1 MSKRIL
7 AALFSIVL
15 VIGMIPFGAQAEKV
29 SENTYTVPTAGASA
43 SSDKPLIT
51 IGTVSDGHVDYG
63 IQNSDPYIRSSYI
76 KAMNALKAEGVDIV
90 LDGGDMLSDNEDLGK
105 TDFRWDTDTYDKVI
119 ASYKKYSS
127 EASTT
132 GITLWACGNHDYEVG
147 RLTEGKFSEG
157 DYNSYKGF
165 METMISTAGQPV
177 SLYTQ
182 KDDTPD
188 SVNDITEDNW
198 LGAHYNVKGFDFII
212 INPPYARS
220 TFFTAGTLN
229 WLDETL
235 AGIGADKTVFI
246 ITHYPLYDNRN
257 LSYVGDGLS
266 GANYNNYVNVMKKYD
281 NAIHLYGHNH
291 SSDTGYISSDT
302 YERITHYDKDG
313 KVVMF
318 RSIQPTSF
326 ITAFMGSAGYYM
338 YSYNPGGLTSAEPYI
353 IQVMTIKVY
362 TDRIEFK
369 MINCG
374 EKEGT
379 LREPLVYT
387 VYRDVLNGTS
397 TSTPVELKGAW
408 SLPSD
413 ILTTAD
419 KTSGNFGL
427 YYMDQKTGVLSN
439 DWNGTCGTD
448 YINNKSHSY
457 GMFASASGGGIK
469 VFPAVGQTAVVQ
481 FTAPLDGEY
490 FYEVPVSSIAK
501 TANGL
506 GNKQVV
512 FSVMKDGVI
521 YNITQPTYDKNYSGT
536 MSGSIKLN
544 KGDKLLFTADWYV
557 KFNGNITGAD
567 HVGHWSAGSFNG
579 IAVALLDD
587 TVTPEATTKYSF
599 DGSGIDFT
607 ESGYSIKSND
617 HYSLAAIDVA
627 GKKLLNVER
636 GTYRIY
642 SGETGVALYKGA
654 SGNVALACRY
664 TSGTLMIGPFGPGN
678 ADKNV
683 ASAVAFT
690 APQAGTY
697 NMAALLR
704 HEWDY
709 NATSK
714 KNFAMIYEILDSDLN
729 VIFSGNTA
737 NVYTGGNIM
746 SNYSRAAGSV
756 YLDKGEKVYL
766 SFRAAPEATETAAD
780 AICMHVLSLDT
791 TLVSSEPEDDV
802 VTPPS
807 FAGFGL
813 SLTKSVRINV
823 KFNVSEEYLA
833 AYPNTKVTFSNGTE
847 FDAVAG
853 TNTYTAELTPANI
866 GTALTV
872 KCGEEGT
879 DVDVS
884 VETYVNKVKALSA
897 SDLGLSEAKYNELM
911 ALVDSIVT
919 YGKAAAGKLNGNVI
933 ADFTGVGNVTEEGD
947 VFVGLGATL
956 SHSASTKLTVDTSKL
971 DDSYTVTITFGD
983 TVLVNNKPVMNYV
996 KGGAISVTGIYAANF
1011 NDEIT
1016 ITVYDGADAVAS
1028 VSYTM
1033 NEYLNTLYASTTN
1046 AKTLNLIAAT
1056 YNYGAATSEF
1066 AS

>member
-15 VIGMIPFGAQAEKV
+15 VIGMIPFGALAENV
-29 SENTYTVPTAGASA
+29 SEHTYTVPTVGASA

-51 IGTVSDGHVDYG
+51 VGTIADGHVDYG
-63 IQNSDPYIRSSYI
+63 LQNSDPYLRSSYI
-76 KAMNALKAEGVDIV
+76 KAMNALKAEGVDII

-177 SLYTQ
+177 SIYTE
-182 KDDTPD
+182 KMDRPN
-188 SVNDITEDNW
+188 SVNSVTEDNW
-198 LGAHYNVKGFDFII
+198 LGAHFNVKGFDFII
-212 INPPYARS
+212 LNPPYVEFYYY
-220 TFFTAGTLN
+220 TTGTLK
-229 WLDETL
+229 WLNETL
-235 AGIGADKTVFI
+235 EGIGADKTVFI
-246 ITHYPLYDNRN
+246 IGHYPTYDSRN
-257 LSYVGDGLS
+257 TAHANDVLIN
-266 GANYNNYVNVMKKYD
+266 ANYTNFMNVMNKYD
-281 NAIHLYGHNH
+281 NAIYLYGHCH
-291 SSDTGYISSDT
+291 STETGYISSDT

-313 KVVMF
+313 KVVRF

-326 ITAFMGSAGYYM
+326 ITSFMGSAGFYN

-369 MINCG
+369 TINCG

-387 VYRDVLNGTS
+387 VYRDVLNGVS
-397 TSTPVELKGAW
+397 TSTPVDLKGVW

-427 YYMDQKTGVLSN
+427 YYMDQTTGVLSN
-439 DWNGTCGTD
+439 DWNGVCGTD

-469 VFPAVGQTAVVQ
+469 VFPAAGQTAVVQ
-481 FTAPLDGEY
+481 FTAPSDGEY
-490 FYEVPVSSIAK
+490 FYEVPVSAIAK

-557 KFNGNITGAD
+557 KFNGNITSAD

-579 IAVALLDD
+579 IAIALLDD

-599 DGSGIDFT
+599 DGTGFDFT

-617 HYSLAAIDVA
+617 HYSLAAIDLT
-627 GKKLLNVER
+627 GKKLLGIER
-636 GTYRIY
+636 GTHRIY
-642 SGETGVALYKGA
+642 SGETGVVLHKGT
-654 SGNVALACRY
+654 SGNVILACY
-664 TSGTLMIGPFGPGN
+664 YKDGSLMIGPFGPGSTN
-678 ADKNV
+678 KKV
-683 ASAVAFT
+683 AAAVEFT
-690 APQAGTY
+690 APQAGMY
-697 NMAALLR
+697 NMTALLL
-704 HEWDY
+704 HDWDY
-709 NATSK
+709 NANSQSTFS
-714 KNFAMIYEILDSDLN
+714 MVYEILDSDLN
-729 VIFSGNTA
+729 VIFSGNTS
-737 NVYTGGNIM
+737 NVYTGANIQHT
-746 SNYSRAAGSV
+746 YSRAAGTV

-766 SFRAAPEATETAAD
+766 AFRSAPEATVTASD
-780 AICMHVLSLDT
+780 AVCMRVVSLATTQLGVNVCVLYV
-791 TLVSSEPEDDV
+791 LVK
-802 VTPPS
+802 
-807 FAGFGL
+807 L
-813 SLTKSVRINV
+813 RKSVA
-823 KFNVSEEYLA
+823 S
-833 AYPNTKVTFSNGTE
+833 
-847 FDAVAG
+847 
-853 TNTYTAELTPANI
+853 
-866 GTALTV
+866 ALV
-872 KCGEEGT
+872 F
-879 DVDVS
+879 
-884 VETYVNKVKALSA
+884 A
-897 SDLGLSEAKYNELM
+897 LGLRVFRDCFLKLAVKLASLKHVRD
-911 ALVDSIVT
+911 LVTDDGIECFRISI
-919 YGKAAAGKLNGNVI
+919 KIL
-933 ADFTGVGNVTEEGD
+933 F
-947 VFVGLGATL
+947 L
-956 SHSASTKLTVDTSKL
+956 
-971 DDSYTVTITFGD
+971 
-983 TVLVNNKPVMNYV
+983 
-996 KGGAISVTGIYAANF
+996 
-1011 NDEIT
+1011 
-1016 ITVYDGADAVAS
+1016 
-1028 VSYTM
+1028 
-1033 NEYLNTLYASTTN
+1033 
-1046 AKTLNLIAAT
+1046 
-1056 YNYGAATSEF
+1056 
-1066 AS
+1066 